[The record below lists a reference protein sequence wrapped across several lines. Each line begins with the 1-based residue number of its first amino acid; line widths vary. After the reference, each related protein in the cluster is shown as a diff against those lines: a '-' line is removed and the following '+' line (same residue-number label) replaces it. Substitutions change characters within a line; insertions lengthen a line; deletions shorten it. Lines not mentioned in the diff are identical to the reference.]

1 MRIPSSHL
9 VRDGL
14 WAALLTVTTQMEL
27 LLLEDPIDHR
37 VLQHL
42 VFAGMT
48 ATVALRR
55 RAPMWA
61 AIGCGVALGAQAFA
75 GDAPV
80 VGGFLAMLVV
90 LASLGFHAPVR
101 QGLVGLAAVAA
112 GALVYDVI
120 ADDFSAADFVGNAV
134 IVVMAWGLA
143 MVVRR
148 STDARVAA
156 ELARDRA
163 ARDAVLEERSRIGR
177 DLHDSVAHALTLITL
192 QAGAARERTSE
203 PVALDALG
211 AIETGGRQALLDMHR
226 FLRLIDEDSPGQTPG
241 LQHLDDLLG
250 RMRAAGLA
258 VDVDRRGDLD
268 GLPPSVSATAYRVV
282 QEALTNTAKHS
293 GGSGAHVLL
302 NRSDSELVVQ
312 VDDEGRPAGP
322 NLAVGSGRGLAS
334 LRERLALF
342 DGSLSAAPTEQGW
355 RLSATIPVTGAG

>member
-1 MRIPSSHL
+1 
-9 VRDGL
+9 
-14 WAALLTVTTQMEL
+14 
-27 LLLEDPIDHR
+27 
-37 VLQHL
+37 
-42 VFAGMT
+42 
-48 ATVALRR
+48 
-55 RAPMWA
+55 MWA

-75 GDAPV
+75 GEAPV

-112 GALVYDVI
+112 GALVYDFIV
-120 ADDFSAADFVGNAV
+120 DDFSAADFVGNAV

-143 MVVRR
+143 LVVRR

-192 QAGAARERTSE
+192 QAGAARERTTE

-211 AIETGGRQALLDMHR
+211 GIETGGRQALLDMHR
-226 FLRLIDEDSPGQTPG
+226 FLRLIDDSPGETPG
-241 LQHLDDLLG
+241 LQHLDDLLA
-250 RMRAAGLA
+250 RMRAAGLT
-258 VDVDRRGDLD
+258 VEVDRRGDLE

-282 QEALTNTAKHS
+282 QEGLTNTAKHS
-293 GGSGAHVLL
+293 GATGARVLL
-302 NRSDSELVVQ
+302 NRSDTELVIQ
-312 VDDEGRPAGP
+312 VSDEGRPGRGD
-322 NLAVGSGRGLAS
+322 LRVGSGRGLAS

-342 DGSLSAAPTEQGW
+342 DGSLSAGASDGGW
-355 RLSATIPVTGAG
+355 RVSATIPMARAG